1 MKPYFEEGAATI
13 FKGHA
18 IEVLKTLPDEY
29 VQMAITS
36 PPYWGLRNYA
46 GGTDIVWGRDGNCEH
61 EWGGEIRKILTG
73 RNDQDRNT
81 RNIDGRNPETQSLV
95 GCPRQEANT
104 GSFCSLCGAWRGQ
117 LGLEPTPELY
127 VEHLI
132 MIFREVKR
140 VLRKDGSFYLN
151 IGDTYFSNPSKQ
163 QGHGFGKSRAGA
175 RAAFENLGRQNRIF
189 TNGILKPKCMV
200 CIPERVMFAM
210 IEDGWIL
217 RNKIAWHKPNSMPS
231 SVKDRFTTTWEY
243 LYFFGKNGNTILW
256 RNRETG
262 EWRDTKPSKEE
273 NYPWGGIYQ
282 HKETGEFRWEKP
294 PERDKN
300 NWIKY
305 QPLWMG
311 FDHYFDLD
319 AVRVPHRVQSLER
332 YQRGVNLDRPAI
344 GKSAEVG
351 PMQQYPR
358 YPQWFGEQFPPDM
371 DYKGKFDELFGHGP
385 NPQSFNLR
393 VRDVKRGKGGATAQ
407 GGELKASQKEI
418 EEYEYP
424 EKLTKHDQAVG
435 RTGDVVEAY
444 DSKYLGSNYGQPLQG
459 FQRDQ
464 TIEKAR
470 EQSRKDAEELYPD
483 DLKRQQEYINFIHDH
498 KSHPKGKNPGDY
510 WEITT
515 QPSSMCVC
523 PSCFTVFP
531 RMTKVCPKCGIEG
544 VTGHFAPFPEALC
557 ERPILASSRVGDVV
571 MDFLAGTGTVGVVAK
586 KLGRKVILI
595 DCVEEYCA
603 MSRERVKKVE
613 YQPRLELEEL
623 AEIFEDAHEGIS

>member
-1 MKPYFEEGAATI
+1 MKPYFEESAVTI

-36 PPYWGLRNYA
+36 PPYYGLRNYA
-46 GGTDIVWGRDGNCEH
+46 GGTDIVWGEDGNCEH
-61 EWGGEIRKILTG
+61 EWTE
-73 RNDQDRNT
+73 
-81 RNIDGRNPETQSLV
+81 ETQGLQHENRNNLRGTQEEVV
-95 GCPRQEANT
+95 GKT
-104 GSFCSLCGAWRGQ
+104 GTAFIQKYDRLPAGICVKCGRWRGQ
-117 LGLEPTPELY
+117 LGLEPNVGLY
-127 VEHLI
+127 ISHLM

-151 IGDTYFSNPSKQ
+151 IGDTYFSNPSNQ
-163 QGHGFGKSRAGA
+163 QGHGFGKSGAGA
-175 RAAFENLGRQNRIF
+175 RAAFENLGRQKRIF
-189 TNGILKPKCMV
+189 TNGILKPKCMICV
-200 CIPERVMFAM
+200 PERVMFAM

-217 RNKIAWHKPNSMPS
+217 RNKIIWHKPNSMPS

-243 LYFFGKNGNTILW
+243 MYFWGKNSNTILW

-262 EWRDTKPSKEE
+262 EWRDTRPTKDE

-282 HKETGEFRWEKP
+282 HKETGEFSWTKPSEK
-294 PERDKN
+294 DKN

-319 AVRVPHRVQSLER
+319 AVRVPHKTLSLER

-358 YPQWFGEQFPPDM
+358 YPQWFGEQFPPDE

-385 NPQSFNLR
+385 TPQSFNLR

-498 KSHPKGKNPGDY
+498 KSHPKGKNPGDVIQATSVRHKSWMSTPGHPYTHKATGKPQNPGDY
-510 WEITT
+510 WELTT
-515 QPSSMCVC
+515 QPYKGAH
-523 PSCFTVFP
+523 FAVFP
-531 RMTKVCPKCGIEG
+531 EK
-544 VTGHFAPFPEALC
+544 LC
-557 ERPILASSRVGDVV
+557 ETPIKASSRIGDIV
-571 MDFLAGTGTVGVVAK
+571 MDFLAGSGTVGVVAK
-586 KLGRKVILI
+586 KLGRRAILI

-603 MSRERVKKVE
+603 ISRERVNKVE

-623 AEIFEDAHEGIS
+623 AV

>member
-1 MKPYFEEGAATI
+1 MKPYFEESAATI

-29 VQMAITS
+29 VQMVMTS

-46 GGTDIVWGRDGNCEH
+46 GGTDIVWGEDGNCEH
-61 EWGGEIRKILTG
+61 EWTE
-73 RNDQDRNT
+73 
-81 RNIDGRNPETQSLV
+81 ETQGLQHENRNNLRGTQEEVV
-95 GCPRQEANT
+95 GKT
-104 GSFCSLCGAWRGQ
+104 GTAFIQKYDRLPAGTCVKCGSWRGQ

-127 VEHLI
+127 VEHLM

-151 IGDTYFSNPSKQ
+151 IGDTYFSNPSNQ
-163 QGHGFGKSRAGA
+163 QGHGFGKSGAGA
-175 RAAFENLGRQNRIF
+175 RAAFENLGRQKRIS
-189 TNGILKPKCMV
+189 TNGILKPKCMI

-262 EWRDTKPSKEE
+262 EWRDTKPTKNE
-273 NYPWGGIYQ
+273 NYPWGGIYR
-282 HKETGEFRWEKP
+282 HKETGEFSWEKP
-294 PERDKN
+294 SEKDKN

-311 FDHYFDLD
+311 FDHYFNLD

-358 YPQWFGEQFPPDM
+358 YPQWFGEQFPPDE
-371 DYKGKFDELFGHGP
+371 DYKGKFDDLFGHGP
-385 NPQSFNLR
+385 QPQSFNLR

-424 EKLTKHDQAVG
+424 EKPG
-435 RTGDVVEAY
+435 GNTGLRRESHQPREKGGHELPPTQGEEA
-444 DSKYLGSNYGQPLQG
+444 
-459 FQRDQ
+459 FC
-464 TIEKAR
+464 
-470 EQSRKDAEELYPD
+470 
-483 DLKRQQEYINFIHDH
+483 
-498 KSHPKGKNPGDY
+498 PKGKNPGDY

-515 QPSSMCVC
+515 HPSSICVC

-531 RMTKVCPKCGIEG
+531 RMTKVCPKCDIEG

-557 ERPILASSRVGDVV
+557 ERPILASSKVGDVV

-603 MSRERVKKVE
+603 ISRGRVNKVE

-623 AEIFEDAHEGIS
+623 AV